1 MYTSLATTSE
11 ALHHLLESGMTTDI
25 GPNGLVTF
33 FAGAQRFVSLAT
45 PEEMRTAGQQ
55 GLSLWLVSCE
65 VPLWN
70 IVSAVG
76 PTHGTLNG
84 SVEPEYALRNAQA
97 RFAIPS

>member
-45 PEEMRTAGQQ
+45 LEEMRTA
-55 GLSLWLVSCE
+55 LWLVSCE